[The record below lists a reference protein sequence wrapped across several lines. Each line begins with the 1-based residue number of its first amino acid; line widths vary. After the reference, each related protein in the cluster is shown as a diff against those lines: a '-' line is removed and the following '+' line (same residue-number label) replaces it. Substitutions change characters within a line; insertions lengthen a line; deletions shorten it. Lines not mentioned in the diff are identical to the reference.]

1 MIPNINGFTT
11 TTGITNLTSKDFI
24 DDATIVIIKHKNKLS
39 GSAVLKNGVRLD
51 ERTVSCDDGFS
62 NAYEAL
68 IKSFMNEID
77 KMIEFSKMQ
86 NSTIQTYPTPRGGSP
101 NPSFE
106 VFDVTYTNT
115 PTADIILKSRS
126 SATPPD
132 EPLYKT

>member
-86 NSTIQTYPTPRGGSP
+86 NSTIQTYPTPRGGID
-101 NPSFE
+101 PSFE
-106 VFDVTYTNT
+106 VFDTIYTNT
-115 PTADIILKSRS
+115 PTADINLKSRS
-126 SATPPD
+126 SAAPPD
-132 EPLYKT
+132 APLYKT